1 MPRPPLPKLDCKFGA
16 PMGRGSYWPGC
27 AWNGDKAVPCMT
39 IKLYL
44 HRLPFVDGCYDQGG
58 AYWGSP
64 ADVYRAIDEADT
76 FCIYLRARNRKE
88 AKEQL
93 RDKFPEFNLTFFN

>member
-1 MPRPPLPKLDCKFGA
+1 MSVPKLEDFDCKYGA
-16 PMGRGSYWPGC
+16 PMGRRAYWPQEEGRD
-27 AWNGDKAVPCMT
+27 APKTLKV
-39 IKLYL
+39 YL
-44 HRLPFVDGCYDQGG
+44 HKLEFTDGCYDQGG

-64 ADVYRAIDEADT
+64 ANVYRAIDEADT
-76 FCIYLRARNRKE
+76 FCYYLRARNRKE